1 MICLRHALLVFLHG
15 TLEGRLSYTGAHSS
29 TFGAF
34 PGHHYDY
41 DNPGF
46 SLFFFCLCLVFP
58 AFDLLAALAEDV
70 GRANNYFLGWPGRG
84 KYQS

>member
-41 DNPGF
+41 DNPGL
-46 SLFFFCLCLVFP
+46 SLFFLSLSCLSGL
-58 AFDLLAALAEDV
+58 
-70 GRANNYFLGWPGRG
+70 
-84 KYQS
+84 